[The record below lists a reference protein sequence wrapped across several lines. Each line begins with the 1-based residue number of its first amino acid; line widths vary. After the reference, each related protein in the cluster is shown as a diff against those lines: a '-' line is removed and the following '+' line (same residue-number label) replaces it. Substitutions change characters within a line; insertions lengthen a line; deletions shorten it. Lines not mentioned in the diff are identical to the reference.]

1 MNKVER
7 SWLGQE
13 FVEEFGLPAYDLLI
27 ATAWKHDPKR
37 FDLAMKKAAT
47 FGPLGYD
54 HFSAALHIIE
64 KHGCLKSLG
73 DLHHFGK
80 VFDRESVYHWLHA
93 DPARRAW
100 SVAFNPYKSFYEP
113 GNHGTEVVD
122 FVGGLHTYD
131 WVAQQSAEI
140 AKRADAPGLLFAWP
154 TGVAV
159 EKAPVE
165 WTELIAKKHAVAVAT
180 QKKKAHAAM
189 TLKQA
194 AKNDK
199 AMQLATQIIDEMLAE
214 EASALPKWM
223 PDAQ

>member
-1 MNKVER
+1 MNKVKR

-13 FVEEFGLPAYDLLI
+13 FVEEFGEAAYDLLI
-27 ATAWKHDPKR
+27 ATAWKHDSKR
-37 FDLAMKKAAT
+37 FDLAMKKAAAS
-47 FGPLGYD
+47 GPLGYD

-100 SVAFNPYKSFYEP
+100 SVVFNPYKSFYEP
-113 GNHGTEVVD
+113 GNQDNEVVD

-131 WVAQQSAEI
+131 GIAAQGAEI
-140 AKRADAPGLLFAWP
+140 AKRTGIPGFVFSWP
-154 TGVAV
+154 TGGVV
-159 EKAPVE
+159 KKAPAE
-165 WTELIAKKHAVAVAT
+165 WIELVAAKHAVAIAA
-180 QKKKAHAAM
+180 QKKKINTAM
-189 TLKQA
+189 TPKQA
-194 AKNDK
+194 ENDK
-199 AMQLATQIIDEMLAE
+199 AVLLANQIIDEMLAE
-214 EASALPKWM
+214 KASALPKWM